1 MSSIN
6 GGRSTAVFG
15 RGPQGSPSPFSPSA
29 SSVGSGGAADSQ
41 SETESDLPGP
51 SSASLSMF
59 LKTLPIPKGEA
70 SLVLRGSSAN
80 SYKGLVS
87 KFDQNAVE
95 FFVVLRKMKWMLM
108 IKEGPREW
116 VQVRTAM
123 IFALTDASIEN
134 VSSTYIDRLI
144 IIILNLNIWLL
155 MILFH

>member
-1 MSSIN
+1 MSSSN

-15 RGPQGSPSPFSPSA
+15 RGPQGSPFSPSA
-29 SSVGSGGAADSQ
+29 SSVGSVAADSQ
-41 SETESDLPGP
+41 SDTESDLPGP
-51 SSASLSMF
+51 STANLSMF

-87 KFDQNAVE
+87 KFGQNAVE

-144 IIILNLNIWLL
+144 IIILNLNICLL